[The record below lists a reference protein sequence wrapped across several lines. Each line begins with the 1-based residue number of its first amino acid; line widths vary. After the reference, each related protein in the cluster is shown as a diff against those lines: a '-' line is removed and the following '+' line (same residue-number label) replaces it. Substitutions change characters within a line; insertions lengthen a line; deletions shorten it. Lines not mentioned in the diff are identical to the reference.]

1 MELKAKII
9 NTAVSL
15 LNMLE
20 YCGDEELAD
29 YVVNAIWNNDTLA
42 LYDLEDTLT
51 E

>member
-20 YCGDEELAD
+20 YCGDEEFAD
-29 YVVNAIWNNDTLA
+29 YIINAIYNNDTLA
-42 LYDLEDTLT
+42 LYDLEDAL
-51 E
+51 EE